1 MMDALVLAHAALMV
15 AINAPREGVASVLRI
30 ELERATNA
38 HEQFFTDLR
47 ETVRAS
53 ATFQALSAGE
63 QRRIEQAIFS
73 VASTGTGDA

>member
-38 HEQFFTDLR
+38 HEQFFTDRR

-53 ATFQALSAGE
+53 ATFHALGIDE
-63 QRRIEQAIFS
+63 QRRIERVIFS
-73 VASTGTGDA
+73 VAAAATDDA